1 MYKKTYF
8 FKTSP
13 YDETRLSV
21 LMIVPDTVKGVV
33 QIAHGMAEHKERYL
47 PLMKFLAKHHYAT
60 IIHDHRGHGMSVR
73 SQEEL
78 GFFNDE
84 SAEYI
89 VEDVHVIYEEMKA
102 RFSDVPYILFGHSM
116 GSLVVR
122 KFLQKYDA
130 LLDGLIVCGAPG
142 NNPLTD
148 FGLRIVERLEKRFG
162 NNHRSKLIE
171 KLSTGAYD
179 RPFEGKHKNRWISA
193 NEENVRAF
201 NAHPSDGFT
210 FTLNGYKN
218 LFKLVKDVYTPGNW
232 SKENLDLPILFIAG
246 EDDPVLLSIEKWKEA
261 QSFLKMEGYKNVEGV
276 LFDGM
281 RHEILN
287 EKNKELVYET
297 ILHFLEGICGR

>member
-1 MYKKTYF
+1 M
-8 FKTSP
+8 
-13 YDETRLSV
+13 
-21 LMIVPDTVKGVV
+21 
-33 QIAHGMAEHKERYL
+33 H
-47 PLMKFLAKHHYAT
+47 
-60 IIHDHRGHGMSVR
+60 
-73 SQEEL
+73 
-78 GFFNDE
+78 
-84 SAEYI
+84 
-89 VEDVHVIYEEMKA
+89 
-102 RFSDVPYILFGHSM
+102 
-116 GSLVVR
+116 
-122 KFLQKYDA
+122 
-130 LLDGLIVCGAPG
+130 
-142 NNPLTD
+142 
-148 FGLRIVERLEKRFG
+148 
-162 NNHRSKLIE
+162 
-171 KLSTGAYD
+171 
-179 RPFEGKHKNRWISA
+179 
-193 NEENVRAF
+193 AF